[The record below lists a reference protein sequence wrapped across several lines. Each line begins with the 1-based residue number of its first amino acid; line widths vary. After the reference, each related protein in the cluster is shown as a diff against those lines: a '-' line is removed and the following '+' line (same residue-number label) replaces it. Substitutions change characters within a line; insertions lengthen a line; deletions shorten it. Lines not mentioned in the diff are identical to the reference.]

1 MVEKT
6 GNIRADPLKDRP
18 FSDTV
23 LVIGLLTFALL
34 TILFLFLLTFALRN
48 ICRTSKHYNNKN
60 GYIQISHD

>member
-34 TILFLFLLTFALRN
+34 TSVNYQLSASIYYRQFSQCIEACVTYA
-48 ICRTSKHYNNKN
+48 KDY
-60 GYIQISHD
+60 